1 MRFYWKILL
10 PNKSYLHLPRWMEN
24 WLSYPVDE
32 KALNLSTDHSPW
44 YRIQRLLKCIDD
56 DLYQHVRTQIPWC
69 QFAFQKRRSLIF
81 HFLCFLDIYKVVQ
94 NPKILVKA
102 VYWKFAKAFDKLE
115 RSILIDKLKKNCFGG
130 RTLKILSYLLN
141 REQFVQ
147 IVSIMFD
154 WLKQCLRVP
163 FGAVILRTLQL
174 TK

>member
-1 MRFYWKILL
+1 MRFYGKIFL
-10 PNKSYLHLPRWMEN
+10 PNKSNLHLPRWMEK

-32 KALNLSTDHSPW
+32 KALNLWTDHSPW

-56 DLYQHVRTQIPWC
+56 DLYQHVRTRIPRVSD
-69 QFAFQKRRSLIF
+69 FQKRRSLIF
-81 HFLCFLDIYKVVQ
+81 HFLCFLEIYKVVQ

-102 VYWKFAKAFDKLE
+102 VYWNFAKAFYKLKL
-115 RSILIDKLKKNCFGG
+115 SILIDKLKKNVFGG
-130 RTLKILSYLLN
+130 RLLKILSYLMN

-147 IVSIMFD
+147 NVSFMFD